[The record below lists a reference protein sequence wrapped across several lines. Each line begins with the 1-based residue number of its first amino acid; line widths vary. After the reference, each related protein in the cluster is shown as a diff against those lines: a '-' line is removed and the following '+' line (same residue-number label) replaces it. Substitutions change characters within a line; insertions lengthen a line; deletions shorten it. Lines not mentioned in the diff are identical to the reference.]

1 MYSCVLL
8 LSFFPEKYRAKRN
21 GKMCLAKTQK
31 TKYEN
36 KVDIQCL
43 PDEEARSGER
53 ITAMENT
60 SSEVE
65 EAMEAQRERSCKVCQ
80 NEETRFR
87 LREKGGIVQISRSTT
102 PA

>member
-1 MYSCVLL
+1 MCSIAK
-8 LSFFPEKYRAKRN
+8 FFPEKYRAKRN
-21 GKMCLAKTQK
+21 GKICFAKTQK

-43 PDEEARSGER
+43 LDKEVRAGER

-65 EAMEAQRERSCKVCQ
+65 EAMEAQRGKSYKVCQ
-80 NEETRFR
+80 NEEARFR
-87 LREKGGIVQISRSTT
+87 
-102 PA
+102 